1 MVKPSSSDYP
11 LGRRSAFFVPVSQLE
26 GVRVEPVLNQ
36 ALTDLVIAWDRVIRV
51 F

>member
-11 LGRRSAFFVPVSQLE
+11 FGIRSAFFVPVSQLE

-36 ALTDLVIAWDRVIRV
+36 ALTDLVITRDTVI
-51 F
+51 